1 MRNIKSV
8 CMMLLKMIGYTKIF
22 NETKYMSFLLE
33 DDELLGKYNKI
44 SDEVRNSIKKD
55 LTVNQYAMKII

>member
-1 MRNIKSV
+1 
-8 CMMLLKMIGYTKIF
+8 MMFLKMIGYTKIF
-22 NETKYMSFLLE
+22 NETKYMSFLLK

>member
-8 CMMLLKMIGYTKIF
+8 CIMLLKMIGYTKIF
-22 NETKYMSFLLE
+22 NETKYMSFLLK

-55 LTVNQYAMKII
+55 LAVNQYAMKII

>member
-22 NETKYMSFLLE
+22 NETKYMSFLLK

>member
-8 CMMLLKMIGYTKIF
+8 CIMLLKMIGYTKFF

>member
-8 CMMLLKMIGYTKIF
+8 CIMFLKMNGYTKIF
-22 NETKYMSFLLE
+22 NETKYMSFLLK

>member
-22 NETKYMSFLLE
+22 NETKYMSFLLK

-44 SDEVRNSIKKD
+44 SDEVSNSIKKD

>member
-8 CMMLLKMIGYTKIF
+8 CIMLLKMIGYTKVF

>member
-8 CMMLLKMIGYTKIF
+8 CIMLLKMIGYTKIF

>member
-1 MRNIKSV
+1 
-8 CMMLLKMIGYTKIF
+8 MMLLKMIGYTKIF
-22 NETKYMSFLLE
+22 NETKYMSFLLK
-33 DDELLGKYNKI
+33 DDELIGKYNKI

>member
-1 MRNIKSV
+1 
-8 CMMLLKMIGYTKIF
+8 MMLLKMIGYKKIF
-22 NETKYMSFLLE
+22 NETKYMSFLLK

-55 LTVNQYAMKII
+55 LTVNQYAMKIV

>member
-22 NETKYMSFLLE
+22 NETKYMSFLLK

-55 LTVNQYAMKII
+55 LAVNQYAMKII

>member
-8 CMMLLKMIGYTKIF
+8 CIMLLKMIGYTKIF
-22 NETKYMSFLLE
+22 NETKYMSFLLK

-55 LTVNQYAMKII
+55 LTVNQYAMKIV

>member
-8 CMMLLKMIGYTKIF
+8 CIMLLKMIGYTKIF

-33 DDELLGKYNKI
+33 EDELLGKYNKI

>member
-8 CMMLLKMIGYTKIF
+8 CIMLLKMIGYTKIF
-22 NETKYMSFLLE
+22 NETKYMSFLLK
-33 DDELLGKYNKI
+33 DDELLGNKI
-44 SDEVRNSIKKD
+44 SEEVRNSIKKD

>member
-8 CMMLLKMIGYTKIF
+8 CIMLLKMIGYTKIF
-22 NETKYMSFLLE
+22 NETKYMSFLLK

>member
-8 CMMLLKMIGYTKIF
+8 CIMLLKMIGYTKIF

-55 LTVNQYAMKII
+55 LAVNQYAMKII

>member
-1 MRNIKSV
+1 
-8 CMMLLKMIGYTKIF
+8 MMLLKMIGYTKIF
-22 NETKYMSFLLE
+22 NETKYMSFLLK

-55 LTVNQYAMKII
+55 LTVNQYAMKIV

>member
-1 MRNIKSV
+1 MRNIKSA
-8 CMMLLKMIGYTKIF
+8 CIMFLKMIGYTKIF

>member
-8 CMMLLKMIGYTKIF
+8 CMMFLKMIGYTKIF
-22 NETKYMSFLLE
+22 NETKYMSFLLK